1 MTHYI
6 TDFEVISLF
15 ILIALGVFI
24 YTRYSNENEKNHEYK
39 NFTTIVAAA
48 CFFDVMASES
58 VNRHWPVGA
67 EMLGYAV

>member
-39 NFTTIVAAA
+39 NFTTIADAVIKII
-48 CFFDVMASES
+48 SE
-58 VNRHWPVGA
+58 
-67 EMLGYAV
+67 E